1 MNFTSS
7 RLWKSGSIPGIRC
20 RYLTFTSLFCHR
32 LVKTEGEGQWSAIAR
47 HFPGR
52 IGKQCRER
60 WHNQLRPDIKREAWT
75 DEEETIL
82 IDAHRRVGNK

>member
-1 MNFTSS
+1 MPSDVDIH
-7 RLWKSGSIPGIRC
+7 L
-20 RYLTFTSLFCHR
+20 LCHR
-32 LVKTEGEGQWSAIAR
+32 LVKTEGEGQWSAIAA

-75 DEEETIL
+75 DEEEAIL